1 MKRKTRR
8 LIVFLITI
16 ALVCGAIGMVVA
28 LTLGRG
34 GTLGAG
40 GGIQL
45 AAPKDVQGL
54 VLSIYLNFR
63 AGDLTTAAGQ
73 DTTPIDFKI
82 ESGESLAA
90 IANRL
95 QSLGLIKDP
104 DLFKRYLQYNG
115 LDAGIEAGDFM
126 LTRAMNVPQL
136 AKALQEGRIAE
147 LQVRIPQARR
157 IEELADILAAQTP
170 ISATEFLAWMKNAD
184 QWKTQ
189 FPFLNDLPAGASLE
203 GYVFPD
209 TYGIAR
215 DKVSA
220 RDIIATALLNF
231 DKQVTVQMRADVQAQ
246 GRTLYDAI
254 RLASIV
260 EREAAVEAERPTIAG
275 VYFNRLTDGMAL
287 DADPT
292 IQYALGNT
300 RDPNTW
306 WPQITQD
313 DYQGV
318 DSPFNLY
325 RNLGLPPNPID
336 SPALASIRA
345 AIYPEK
351 HGFYFFRISCTQDG
365 THRFARTLAEQI
377 ANECK

>member
-1 MKRKTRR
+1 MKRKTKR

-16 ALVCGAIGMVVA
+16 ALVCGALATVVT
-28 LTLGRG
+28 LTMGRG
-34 GTLGAG
+34 GSLG

-63 AGDLTTAAGQ
+63 ASELTAAAGK

-82 ESGESLAA
+82 ESGESLTA

-95 QSLGLIKDP
+95 QSMGLIKDP

-115 LDAGIEAGDFM
+115 LDAGIEAGDFT
-126 LTRAMNVPQL
+126 LTQAMNVPQL
-136 AKALQEGRIAE
+136 AQALQEGRIAE
-147 LQVRIPQARR
+147 VQVRIPQARR
-157 IEELADILAAQTP
+157 IEELADSLAAQT
-170 ISATEFLAWMKNAD
+170 ALDAAEFLALLQNAD
-184 QWKTQ
+184 QWKAQ

-209 TYGIAR
+209 TYGIAK
-215 DKVSA
+215 DKVTA
-220 RDIIATALLNF
+220 REIIATALRNF
-231 DKQVTVQMRADVQAQ
+231 DKQVTPQMRADLQSQ
-246 GRTLYDAI
+246 GRTLFDAI

-260 EREAAVEAERPTIAG
+260 EREAAVAAERPTIAG

-292 IQYALGNT
+292 VQYALGNT

-318 DSPFNLY
+318 DSPYNLY
-325 RNLGLPPNPID
+325 RNPGLPPGPID
-336 SPALASIRA
+336 NPALASIQA
-345 AIYPEK
+345 AVYPEK
-351 HGFYFFRISCTQDG
+351 HDYYYFRASCSQDG
-365 THRFARTLAEQI
+365 THMFARTLDEQI
-377 ANECK
+377 ANECR

>member
-1 MKRKTRR
+1 MKRKTKR

-16 ALVCGAIGMVVA
+16 ALLCGAVAAVVT
-28 LTLGRG
+28 LTMGRG
-34 GTLGAG
+34 GNLG

-63 AGDLTTAAGQ
+63 ASDLTAAGGT

-82 ESGESLAA
+82 ESGESLTA

-95 QSLGLIKDP
+95 QSMGLIKDP

-115 LDAGIEAGDFM
+115 LDAGIEAGDFT
-126 LTRAMNVPQL
+126 LTKAMNVQQL
-136 AKALQEGRIAE
+136 AQALQEGRIAE
-147 LQVRIPQARR
+147 VRVRIPQARR
-157 IEELADILAAQTP
+157 IEELADVLAAQVP
-170 ISATEFLAWMKNAD
+170 ISATEFLALMQDAG
-184 QWKTQ
+184 QWKAQ
-189 FPFLNDLPAGASLE
+189 FSFLNDLPAGASLE

-209 TYGIAR
+209 TYSIAK
-215 DKVSA
+215 DKVTA
-220 RDIIATALLNF
+220 REIIATALRNF
-231 DKQVTVQMRADVQAQ
+231 EKQVTPQMRTDLQAQ
-246 GRTLYDAI
+246 GRTLFDAI

-260 EREAAVEAERPTIAG
+260 EREAAVQAERPTIAG

-292 IQYALGNT
+292 VQYALGNT
-300 RDPNTW
+300 RDPQTW

-318 DSPFNLY
+318 DSPWNLY
-325 RNLGLPPNPID
+325 RNPGLPPSPID
-336 SPALASIRA
+336 NPALASITA

-351 HGFYFFRISCTQDG
+351 HDFYYFRASCSQDG
-365 THRFARTLAEQI
+365 THMFARTLDEQI
-377 ANECK
+377 ANECR